1 MADKS
6 FANSEYIFREG
17 ESAAYAYVIKSGT
30 VEITKHSA
38 DGEQVLAELVA
49 PTIFGEMALIDGNPR
64 SAGARAKENTVV
76 TEVTAESFKTYL
88 SKNPEAAIRIMKT
101 ISENL
106 RKSNQVVA
114 KYERTKDAAA
124 DNVLPSTQNFT
135 EKASTDFEIDDT
147 DAIYE
152 KGPSKPLLTVV
163 LTLLTFFIGSVIFA
177 SLSQVDTT
185 ISARGEFMTATPNV
199 VVEASASSVV
209 KSVEVNRG
217 DKVVKDQIIAYLDD
231 TVVTVNLK
239 KNQEKIDNIYQS
251 LVGLHM
257 EQMLIDNIEKFNSN
271 LKLDSFYE
279 AAIDKLNL
287 QNNSEKFYELYSV
300 TLLKKVLEYSEKIK
314 SFDAKLNTARNE
326 YQSSKELLEI
336 SKKQTEIKSELAR
349 AKKELYDRQVGT
361 LSDILTKQTEIKA
374 KQAAVQKD
382 LYEREIVSLSQYLT
396 SKDTLLNAQKSEFN
410 SKASTTKL
418 ELDYLSAKDA
428 VLNAEKAQFNAKT
441 SIIKLEAAIT
451 TQTADK
457 QAFIASWTSKLNAEI
472 TAKNEELTQLKQ
484 EKIKLSRL
492 VDNIIV
498 RSPAEG
504 IVLDIPAVSRGGIVS
519 EGEAIVTLVQS
530 NQPLFLEV
538 DIDPNKIP
546 DMKLGLKVSVKLD
559 AMPFQEFGGLDG
571 ELIYVSND
579 TFNQSLAGD
588 KGVFYRGRVK
598 TEGLEGTDMPSDF
611 ILSQGMLATADIL
624 VGQRPLISY
633 FTYPIMNA
641 FEESFK
647 EPE

>member
-6 FANSEYIFREG
+6 FTDGEYIFREG

-30 VEITKHSA
+30 VEITKHST
-38 DGEQVLAELVA
+38 DGEQVLAELAA
-49 PTIFGEMALIDGNPR
+49 PTLFGEMALIDGNPR
-64 SAGARAKENTVV
+64 SAGARAKDNTVV
-76 TEVTAESFKTYL
+76 TEVTAASFKTYL
-88 SKNPEAAIRIMKT
+88 AKNPDAAVRIMKT

-106 RKSNQVVA
+106 RKSNQLVA
-114 KYERTKDAAA
+114 KYERTGDA
-124 DNVLPSTQNFT
+124 DGDPTPIQNFT
-135 EKASTDFEIDDT
+135 EKASDDFEIDDT

-152 KGPSKPLLTVV
+152 QGPSKPLLTIT
-163 LTLLTFFIGSVIFA
+163 LTFLIFFIGSVIFA

-185 ISARGEFMTATPNV
+185 ISARGEFLTATPNV
-199 VVEASASSVV
+199 IVEASASSVV
-209 KSVEVNRG
+209 KSVEVSRG
-217 DKVVKDQIIAYLDD
+217 DKVIKGQIIAYLDD
-231 TVVTVNLK
+231 TVVSVDLK

-257 EQMLIDNIEKFNSN
+257 ELMLIDNIQKFNSN

-279 AAIDKLNL
+279 AAITKLNL
-287 QNNSEKFYELYSV
+287 PNNSEKFNDLYSV

-326 YQSSKELLEI
+326 YESSKELLDI
-336 SKKQTEIKSELAR
+336 AVKQTDIKAQLAR
-349 AKKELYDRQVGT
+349 AKKELYDQQSGT
-361 LSDILTKQTEIKA
+361 LSEILTKQTEIQA
-374 KQAAVQKD
+374 KQTAVKKD
-382 LYEREIVSLSQYLT
+382 LMERGIVSLSQYLT

-410 SKASTTKL
+410 SKTSTTKL
-418 ELDYLSAKDA
+418 ELDYLSARDA
-428 VLNAEKAQFNAKT
+428 LLNAKKAQFNATT
-441 SIIKLEAAIT
+441 SILKLESAIT
-451 TQTADK
+451 TQSADK
-457 QAFIASWTSKLNAEI
+457 QAFIASWTSKLNGEI
-472 TAKNEELTQLKQ
+472 TAKNEELTQLTQ

-504 IVLDIPAVSRGGIVS
+504 IVLDLPEVSRGGVVS

-530 NQPLFLEV
+530 NQPLFLEI
-538 DIDPNKIP
+538 DIDPKEIP
-546 DMKLGLKVSVKLD
+546 DMKIGMKVSVKLD
-559 AMPFQEFGGLDG
+559 AMPFQEFGGLEG
-571 ELIYVSND
+571 ESIYVSND
-579 TFNQSLAGD
+579 TFNESLSGD

-598 TEGLEGTDMPSDF
+598 TQGLEGSKMPSDF
-611 ILSQGMLATADIL
+611 ILSQGMLATADL
-624 VGQRPLISY
+624 MVGQRPLISY

>member
-6 FANSEYIFREG
+6 FTDGEYIFREG
-17 ESAAYAYVIKSGT
+17 ESAAYAYVVKSGT
-30 VEITKHSA
+30 VEITKHST

-49 PTIFGEMALIDGNPR
+49 PTLFGEMALIDGNPR
-64 SAGARAKENTVV
+64 SAGARAKGNTVV
-76 TEVTAESFKTYL
+76 TEVTATSFQTYL
-88 SKNPEAAIRIMKT
+88 AKNPEAAVRIMKT

-114 KYERTKDAAA
+114 KYERSGAAE
-124 DNVLPSTQNFT
+124 DSPTTIQNFT
-135 EKASTDFEIDDT
+135 EKASPDFEIDDT

-152 KGPSKPLLTVV
+152 QGPSKPLLTIT
-163 LTLLTFFIGSVIFA
+163 LTFLIFFIGSVIFA

-185 ISARGEFMTATPNV
+185 ISARGEFLTATPNV
-199 VVEASASSVV
+199 IVEASASSVV

-231 TVVTVNLK
+231 TVVSVDLK

-257 EQMLIDNIEKFNSN
+257 ELMFIDNIHKFNSD

-279 AAIDKLNL
+279 ATIKKLNL
-287 QNNSEKFYELYSV
+287 PNNSAKFNELYSA
-300 TLLKKVLEYSEKIK
+300 TLLKKVMEYSEKIK
-314 SFDAKLNTARNE
+314 SFDSKLNTARNE
-326 YQSSKELLEI
+326 YESSKELLDI
-336 SKKQTEIKSELAR
+336 AIAQTEIKAKLAT
-349 AKKELYDRQVGT
+349 AKKELYDRQSGT
-361 LSDILTKQTEIKA
+361 LSEILTKQTEIKF
-374 KQAAVQKD
+374 KQTEVKKD
-382 LYEREIVSLSQYLT
+382 LMERGIVSLSEYLT
-396 SKDTLLNAQKSEFN
+396 SQDTLLNAQKSEFT
-410 SKASTTKL
+410 SKTSTTKL

-428 VLNAEKAQFNAKT
+428 LLNAEKAQFNAKT
-441 SIIKLEAAIT
+441 SILKLESAIT
-451 TQTADK
+451 TQNADK
-457 QAFIASWTSKLNAEI
+457 QAFIASWTSKLNGEI

-504 IVLDIPAVSRGGIVS
+504 IVLDLPEVSRGGVVS

-530 NQPLFLEV
+530 NQPLFLEI
-538 DIDPNKIP
+538 DIDPKEIP
-546 DMKLGLKVSVKLD
+546 DMKVGMKVSVKLD

-598 TEGLEGTDMPSDF
+598 TEGLEGTDMPPDF

>member
-1 MADKS
+1 M
-6 FANSEYIFREG
+6 
-17 ESAAYAYVIKSGT
+17 
-30 VEITKHSA
+30 EITKHSA

-49 PTIFGEMALIDGNPR
+49 PTLFGEMALIDGNPR
-64 SAGARAKENTVV
+64 SAGARAQENTVV
-76 TEVTAESFKTYL
+76 TEVTANSFETYL
-88 SKNPEAAIRIMKT
+88 SKNPEAAVRIMKT

-114 KYERTKDAAA
+114 KYERTGAA
-124 DNVLPSTQNFT
+124 DNGSVAIQKFS
-135 EKASTDFEIDDT
+135 EKASDDFEVDDT

-152 KGPSKPLLTVV
+152 QGPSKPLLTIT
-163 LTLLTFFIGSVIFA
+163 LTFLTFFIGSVIFA

-185 ISARGEFMTATPNV
+185 ISARGEFLTATPNV
-199 VVEASASSVV
+199 IVEASASSVV

-217 DKVVKDQIIAYLDD
+217 DAVVKGQIIAYLDD
-231 TVVTVNLK
+231 TVVSVDLK

-257 EQMLIDNIEKFNSN
+257 ELMLIDNIQEFNSD
-271 LKLDSFYE
+271 LKLDRFYQ
-279 AAIDKLNL
+279 ATIKKLNL
-287 QNNSEKFYELYSV
+287 PNNSAKFNELYSA
-300 TLLKKVLEYSEKIK
+300 TLLKKVMEYSEKIK
-314 SFDAKLNTARNE
+314 SFDSKLNTARNE
-326 YQSSKELLEI
+326 YESSKELLDI
-336 SKKQTEIKSELAR
+336 AIAQTEIKAKLAT
-349 AKKELYDRQVGT
+349 AKKELYDRQSGT
-361 LSDILTKQTEIKA
+361 LSEILTKQTEIKF
-374 KQAAVQKD
+374 KQTEVKKD
-382 LYEREIVSLSQYLT
+382 LMERGIVSLSEYLT
-396 SKDTLLNAQKSEFN
+396 SQDTLLNAQKSEFT
-410 SKASTTKL
+410 SKTSTTKL

-428 VLNAEKAQFNAKT
+428 LLNAEKAQFNAKT
-441 SIIKLEAAIT
+441 SILKLESAIT
-451 TQTADK
+451 TQNADK
-457 QAFIASWTSKLNAEI
+457 QAFIASWTSKLNGEI

-504 IVLDIPAVSRGGIVS
+504 IVLDLPEVSRGGVVS

-530 NQPLFLEV
+530 NQPLFLEI
-538 DIDPNKIP
+538 DIDPKEIP
-546 DMKLGLKVSVKLD
+546 DMKVGMKVSVKLD

-579 TFNQSLAGD
+579 TFNESLSGD

-598 TEGLEGTDMPSDF
+598 TQGLEGSKMPSDF
-611 ILSQGMLATADIL
+611 ILSQGMLATADL
-624 VGQRPLISY
+624 MVGQRPLISY

-641 FEESFK
+641 FENSFK

>member
-6 FANSEYIFREG
+6 FTDGEYIFREG

-30 VEITKHSA
+30 VEITKHST
-38 DGEQVLAELVA
+38 DGEQVLAELAA
-49 PTIFGEMALIDGNPR
+49 PTLFGEMALIDGNPR
-64 SAGARAKENTVV
+64 SAGARAKDNTVV
-76 TEVTAESFKTYL
+76 TEVTAASFKTYL
-88 SKNPEAAIRIMKT
+88 AKNPDAAVRIMKT

-106 RKSNQVVA
+106 RKSNQLVA
-114 KYERTKDAAA
+114 KYERTGDA
-124 DNVLPSTQNFT
+124 DGDPTPIQNFT
-135 EKASTDFEIDDT
+135 EKASDDFEIDDT

-152 KGPSKPLLTVV
+152 QGPSKPLLTIT
-163 LTLLTFFIGSVIFA
+163 LTFLIFFIGSVIFA

-185 ISARGEFMTATPNV
+185 ISARGEFLTATPNV
-199 VVEASASSVV
+199 IVEASASSVV
-209 KSVEVNRG
+209 KSVEVSRG
-217 DKVVKDQIIAYLDD
+217 DKVIKGQIIAYLDD
-231 TVVTVNLK
+231 TVVSVDLK

-257 EQMLIDNIEKFNSN
+257 ELMLIDNIQKFNSN

-279 AAIDKLNL
+279 AAISKLNL
-287 QNNSEKFYELYSV
+287 PNNSEKFNDLYSV

-326 YQSSKELLEI
+326 YESSKELLDI
-336 SKKQTEIKSELAR
+336 AVKQTDIKAQLAR
-349 AKKELYDRQVGT
+349 AKKELYDQQSGT
-361 LSDILTKQTEIKA
+361 LSEILTKQTEIQA
-374 KQAAVQKD
+374 KQTAVKKD
-382 LYEREIVSLSQYLT
+382 LMERGIVSLSQYLT

-410 SKASTTKL
+410 SKTSTTKL
-418 ELDYLSAKDA
+418 ELDYLSARDA
-428 VLNAEKAQFNAKT
+428 LLNAKKAQFNATT
-441 SIIKLEAAIT
+441 SILKLESAIT

-457 QAFIASWTSKLNAEI
+457 QAFIASWTSKLNSEI
-472 TAKNEELTQLKQ
+472 TAKNEELTQLTQ

-504 IVLDIPAVSRGGIVS
+504 IVLDLPEVSRGGVVS

-530 NQPLFLEV
+530 NQPLFLEI
-538 DIDPNKIP
+538 DIDPKEIP
-546 DMKLGLKVSVKLD
+546 DMKIGMKVSVKLD
-559 AMPFQEFGGLDG
+559 AMPFQEFGGLEG

-579 TFNQSLAGD
+579 TFNESLSGD

-598 TEGLEGTDMPSDF
+598 TQGLEGSKMPSDF
-611 ILSQGMLATADIL
+611 ILSQGMLATADL
-624 VGQRPLISY
+624 MVGQRPLISY

>member
-6 FANSEYIFREG
+6 FANGEYIFREG

-38 DGEQVLAELVA
+38 DGEQVLAELAA

-76 TEVTAESFKTYL
+76 TEVTANSFKTYL
-88 SKNPEAAIRIMKT
+88 SQNPESAVRIMKT

-106 RKSNQVVA
+106 RKSNQLVA
-114 KYERTKDAAA
+114 KYERSEATDDVSA
-124 DNVLPSTQNFT
+124 PIQNFT
-135 EKASTDFEIDDT
+135 EKPSGDFEIDDT

-152 KGPSKPLLTVV
+152 QGPSKPLLTIV
-163 LTLLTFFIGSVIFA
+163 LTLLIFFIGSVIFM

-185 ISARGEFMTATPNV
+185 ISARGEFLTATPNV
-199 VVEASASSVV
+199 IVEASASSVV
-209 KSVEVNRG
+209 KSVEVKRG
-217 DKVVKDQIIAYLDD
+217 DAVVKGQIIAYLDD
-231 TVVTVNLK
+231 TVVSVDLK

-257 EQMLIDNIEKFNSN
+257 EQMLIDNIQKFNSS
-271 LKLDSFYE
+271 LDLDSFYQ
-279 AAIDKLNL
+279 AAINKLNL
-287 QNNSEKFYELYSV
+287 PNNSEKFYALYSV
-300 TLLKKVLEYSEKIK
+300 TLLKKVTEYSEKIK
-314 SFDAKLNTARNE
+314 SFDAKLDTARNE
-326 YQSSKELLEI
+326 YDSSKELLDI
-336 SKKQTEIKSELAR
+336 AIKQTEIKAQLAR
-349 AKKELYDRQVGT
+349 AKKELFDRQEGT
-361 LSDILTKQTEIKA
+361 LSEILTKQTEIKA
-374 KQAAVQKD
+374 KQTAVQKD
-382 LYEREIVSLSQYLT
+382 LMERGIVSLSQYLT

-410 SKASTTKL
+410 SKTSTTKL
-418 ELDYLSAKDA
+418 ELDYLSARDA
-428 VLNAEKAQFNAKT
+428 LLNAEKAQFNAKT
-441 SIIKLEAAIT
+441 SIVKLESSII

-457 QAFIASWTSKLNAEI
+457 QAFIASWTSKLNGEI
-472 TAKNEELTQLKQ
+472 TAKNEELIQLTQ

-492 VDNIIV
+492 VDNIVV

-504 IVLDIPAVSRGGIVS
+504 IVLDIPEVARGGIVS

-530 NQPLFLEV
+530 NQPLFLEI
-538 DIDPNKIP
+538 DIDPKEIP
-546 DMKLGLKVSVKLD
+546 DMKIGMKVSVKLD
-559 AMPFQEFGGLDG
+559 AMPFQEFGGLEG

-579 TFNQSLAGD
+579 TFNESLSGD

-598 TEGLEGTDMPSDF
+598 TQGLEGTRMPSDF
-611 ILSQGMLATADIL
+611 ILSQGMLATADLL

>member
-6 FANSEYIFREG
+6 FTDGEYIFREG

-30 VEITKHSA
+30 VEITKHST
-38 DGEQVLAELVA
+38 DGEQVLAELAA
-49 PTIFGEMALIDGNPR
+49 PTLFGEMALIDGNPR
-64 SAGARAKENTVV
+64 SAGARAKDNTVV
-76 TEVTAESFKTYL
+76 TEVTAASFKTYL
-88 SKNPEAAIRIMKT
+88 AKNPDAAVRIMKT

-106 RKSNQVVA
+106 RKSNQLVA
-114 KYERTKDAAA
+114 KYERTGDA
-124 DNVLPSTQNFT
+124 DGDPTPIQNFT
-135 EKASTDFEIDDT
+135 EKASDDFEIDDT

-152 KGPSKPLLTVV
+152 QGPSKPLLTIT
-163 LTLLTFFIGSVIFA
+163 LTFLIFFIGSVIFA

-185 ISARGEFMTATPNV
+185 ISARGEFLTATPNV
-199 VVEASASSVV
+199 IVEASASSVV
-209 KSVEVNRG
+209 KSVEVSRG
-217 DKVVKDQIIAYLDD
+217 DKVIKGQIIAYLDD
-231 TVVTVNLK
+231 TVVSVDLK

-257 EQMLIDNIEKFNSN
+257 ELMLIDNIQKFNSN

-279 AAIDKLNL
+279 AAITKLNL
-287 QNNSEKFYELYSV
+287 PNNSEKFNDLYSV

-326 YQSSKELLEI
+326 YESSKELLDI
-336 SKKQTEIKSELAR
+336 AVKQTDIKAQLAR
-349 AKKELYDRQVGT
+349 AKKELYDQQSGT
-361 LSDILTKQTEIKA
+361 LSEILTKQTEIQA
-374 KQAAVQKD
+374 KQTAVKKD
-382 LYEREIVSLSQYLT
+382 LMERGIVSLSQYLT

-410 SKASTTKL
+410 SKTSTTKL
-418 ELDYLSAKDA
+418 ELDYLSARDA
-428 VLNAEKAQFNAKT
+428 LLNAKKAQFNATT
-441 SIIKLEAAIT
+441 SILKLESAIT

-457 QAFIASWTSKLNAEI
+457 QAFIASWTSKLNSEI
-472 TAKNEELTQLKQ
+472 TAKNEELTQLTQ

-504 IVLDIPAVSRGGIVS
+504 IVLDLPEVSRGGVVS

-530 NQPLFLEV
+530 NQPLFLEI
-538 DIDPNKIP
+538 DIDPKEIP
-546 DMKLGLKVSVKLD
+546 DMKIGMKVSVKLD
-559 AMPFQEFGGLDG
+559 AMPFQEFGGLEG

-579 TFNQSLAGD
+579 TFNESLSGD

-598 TEGLEGTDMPSDF
+598 IQGLEGSKMPSDF
-611 ILSQGMLATADIL
+611 ILSQGMLATADL
-624 VGQRPLISY
+624 MVGQRPLISY

>member
-17 ESAAYAYVIKSGT
+17 ESAAYAYIIKSGT

-38 DGEQVLAELVA
+38 DGEQVLAELAA

-76 TEVTAESFKTYL
+76 TEVTADTFKTYL
-88 SKNPEAAIRIMKT
+88 SKNPEAAVRIMKT

-106 RKSNQVVA
+106 RKSNQIVA
-114 KYERTKDAAA
+114 KYERTDAVG
-124 DNVLPSTQNFT
+124 DGSTPIQNFA
-135 EKASTDFEIDDT
+135 EKASDDFEIDDT

-152 KGPSKPLLTVV
+152 RGPSKPLLTIV

-185 ISARGEFMTATPNV
+185 ISARGEFLTATPNV
-199 VVEASASSVV
+199 IVEASASSVV
-209 KSVEVNRG
+209 KSVEVKRG
-217 DKVVKDQIIAYLDD
+217 DAVVKDQIIAYLDD

-271 LKLDSFYE
+271 LKLGIFYE
-279 AAIDKLNL
+279 AAIKKLNL
-287 QNNSEKFYELYSV
+287 QNNSKKFNELYSV

-314 SFDAKLNTARNE
+314 SFDAKLNTAQNE
-326 YQSSKELLEI
+326 YEASKELLAI
-336 SKKQTEIKSELAR
+336 SKKQTGIKADLAR
-349 AKKELYDRQVGT
+349 AKKELYDRQLGT

-396 SKDTLLNAQKSEFN
+396 SKDTFLNAQKSEFN
-410 SKASTTKL
+410 SKSSTTKL

-472 TAKNEELTQLKQ
+472 TAKNEELTQLQQ

-559 AMPFQEFGGLDG
+559 AMPFQEFGGLEG

>member
-1 MADKS
+1 MTDKS

-114 KYERTKDAAA
+114 KYERTEAA

-135 EKASTDFEIDDT
+135 EKASTDFDIDDT

-209 KSVEVNRG
+209 KSVEVSRG

-257 EQMLIDNIEKFNSN
+257 EQMLIDDIEKFNSN
-271 LKLDSFYE
+271 LKLDSFYN

-287 QNNSEKFYELYSV
+287 QNNSEKFYDLYSV

-336 SKKQTEIKSELAR
+336 SKKQTEIKAELAR

-374 KQAAVQKD
+374 RQAAVQKD

-457 QAFIASWTSKLNAEI
+457 QAFIAGWTSKLNAEI

>member
-1 MADKS
+1 MADKT
-6 FANSEYIFREG
+6 FADGEYIFREG

-30 VEITKHSA
+30 VEITKHST

-49 PTIFGEMALIDGNPR
+49 PTLFGEMALIDGNPR
-64 SAGARAKENTVV
+64 SAGARAKDNTVV
-76 TEVTAESFKTYL
+76 TEVTAKSFETYL

-114 KYERTKDAAA
+114 KYERKGATNDAS
-124 DNVLPSTQNFT
+124 LPIQKFT
-135 EKASTDFEIDDT
+135 EKASADFEIDDT

-152 KGPSKPLLTVV
+152 QGPSKPLLTIT
-163 LTLLTFFIGSVIFA
+163 LTFLTFFIGSVIFA

-185 ISARGEFMTATPNV
+185 ISARGEFLTATPNV
-199 VVEASASSVV
+199 IVEASASSVV

-217 DKVVKDQIIAYLDD
+217 DKVVKGQIIAYLDD
-231 TVVTVNLK
+231 TVVSVDLK

-257 EQMLIDNIEKFNSN
+257 ELMLIDNIQKFNSD

-279 AAIDKLNL
+279 ATIKKLNL
-287 QNNSEKFYELYSV
+287 PNNSAKFNELYSA
-300 TLLKKVLEYSEKIK
+300 TLLKKVTEYSEKIK
-314 SFDAKLNTARNE
+314 SFDSKLNTARNE
-326 YQSSKELLEI
+326 YESSKELLDI
-336 SKKQTEIKSELAR
+336 AIAQTEIKAKLAT
-349 AKKELYDRQVGT
+349 AKKELYDRQSGT
-361 LSDILTKQTEIKA
+361 LSEILTKQTEIKF
-374 KQAAVQKD
+374 KQTEVKKD
-382 LYEREIVSLSQYLT
+382 LMERGIVSLSEYLT
-396 SKDTLLNAQKSEFN
+396 SQDTLLNAQKSEFN
-410 SKASTTKL
+410 SKTSTTKL

-428 VLNAEKAQFNAKT
+428 LLNAEKAQFNAKT
-441 SIIKLEAAIT
+441 SILKLESAIT
-451 TQTADK
+451 TQNADK
-457 QAFIASWTSKLNAEI
+457 QAFIASWTSKLNGEI
-472 TAKNEELTQLKQ
+472 TAKNEELIQLKQ

-504 IVLDIPAVSRGGIVS
+504 IVLDLPEVSRGGVVS

-530 NQPLFLEV
+530 NQPLFLEI
-538 DIDPNKIP
+538 DIDPKEIP
-546 DMKLGLKVSVKLD
+546 DMKVGMKVSVKLD

-579 TFNQSLAGD
+579 TFNESLSGD

-598 TEGLEGTDMPSDF
+598 TQGLEGSKMPSDF
-611 ILSQGMLATADIL
+611 ILSQGMLATADL
-624 VGQRPLISY
+624 MVGQRPLISY

-641 FEESFK
+641 FENSFK

>member
-6 FANSEYIFREG
+6 FTDGEYIFREG

-30 VEITKHSA
+30 VEITKHST
-38 DGEQVLAELVA
+38 DGEQVLAELAA
-49 PTIFGEMALIDGNPR
+49 PTLFGEMALIDGNPR
-64 SAGARAKENTVV
+64 SAGARAKDNTVV
-76 TEVTAESFKTYL
+76 TEVTAASFQTYL
-88 SKNPEAAIRIMKT
+88 AKNPDAAVRIMKT

-106 RKSNQVVA
+106 RKSNQLVA
-114 KYERTKDAAA
+114 KYERSYVTDDGSK
-124 DNVLPSTQNFT
+124 PIQNFT
-135 EKASTDFEIDDT
+135 EKASNDFEIDDT

-152 KGPSKPLLTVV
+152 QGPSKPLLTIT
-163 LTLLTFFIGSVIFA
+163 LTFLIFFIGSVIFA

-185 ISARGEFMTATPNV
+185 ISARGEFLTATPNV
-199 VVEASASSVV
+199 IVEASASSVV

-217 DKVVKDQIIAYLDD
+217 DTVVKGQIIAYLDD
-231 TVVTVNLK
+231 TVVSVDLK

-257 EQMLIDNIEKFNSN
+257 ELMLIDNIQKFNSN

-279 AAIDKLNL
+279 SAINKLNL
-287 QNNSEKFYELYSV
+287 PNNSEKFNELYSV

-314 SFDAKLNTARNE
+314 SFDAKLNTAQNE
-326 YQSSKELLEI
+326 YESSKELLDI
-336 SKKQTEIKSELAR
+336 AVKQTEIKAQLAR
-349 AKKELYDRQVGT
+349 AKKELYDRQSGT
-361 LSDILTKQTEIKA
+361 LSEILTKQTEIKA
-374 KQAAVQKD
+374 KQTAVQKD
-382 LYEREIVSLSQYLT
+382 LMERGIVSLSQYLT

-410 SKASTTKL
+410 SKTSTTKL
-418 ELDYLSAKDA
+418 ELDYLSARDA
-428 VLNAEKAQFNAKT
+428 LLNAKKAQFNAKT
-441 SIIKLEAAIT
+441 SILKLESAIT

-457 QAFIASWTSKLNAEI
+457 QAFIASWTSKLNSEI
-472 TAKNEELTQLKQ
+472 TAKNEELTQLTQ

-504 IVLDIPAVSRGGIVS
+504 IVLDLPEVSRGGVVS

-530 NQPLFLEV
+530 NQPLFLEI
-538 DIDPNKIP
+538 DIDPKEIP
-546 DMKLGLKVSVKLD
+546 DMKIGMKVSVKLD

-579 TFNQSLAGD
+579 TFNESLSGD

-598 TEGLEGTDMPSDF
+598 IQGLEGSKMPSDF
-611 ILSQGMLATADIL
+611 ILSQGMLATADL
-624 VGQRPLISY
+624 MVGQRPLISY

>member
-6 FANSEYIFREG
+6 FTDGEYIFREG
-17 ESAAYAYVIKSGT
+17 ESAAYAYVVKSGT
-30 VEITKHSA
+30 VEITKHST

-49 PTIFGEMALIDGNPR
+49 PTLFGEMALIDGNPR
-64 SAGARAKENTVV
+64 SAGARAKDNTVV
-76 TEVTAESFKTYL
+76 TEVTAKSFETYL

-114 KYERTKDAAA
+114 KYERKGAA
-124 DNVLPSTQNFT
+124 DDSPIPIQNFT
-135 EKASTDFEIDDT
+135 EKASPDFEIDDT

-152 KGPSKPLLTVV
+152 QGPSKPLLTIT
-163 LTLLTFFIGSVIFA
+163 LTFLIFFIGSVIFA

-185 ISARGEFMTATPNV
+185 ISARGEFLTATPNV
-199 VVEASASSVV
+199 IVEASASSVV

-231 TVVTVNLK
+231 TVVSVDLK

-257 EQMLIDNIEKFNSN
+257 ELMLIDNIQKFNSD

-279 AAIDKLNL
+279 ATIKKLNL
-287 QNNSEKFYELYSV
+287 PNNSAKFNELYSA
-300 TLLKKVLEYSEKIK
+300 TLLKKVMEYSEKIK
-314 SFDAKLNTARNE
+314 SFDSKLNTARNE
-326 YQSSKELLEI
+326 YESSKELLDI
-336 SKKQTEIKSELAR
+336 AIAQTEIKAKLAT
-349 AKKELYDRQVGT
+349 AKKELYDRQSGT
-361 LSDILTKQTEIKA
+361 LSEILTKQTEIKF
-374 KQAAVQKD
+374 KQTEVKKD
-382 LYEREIVSLSQYLT
+382 LMERGIVSLSEYLT
-396 SKDTLLNAQKSEFN
+396 SQDTLLNAQKSEFT
-410 SKASTTKL
+410 SKTSTTKL

-428 VLNAEKAQFNAKT
+428 LLNAEKAQFNAKT
-441 SIIKLEAAIT
+441 SILKLESAIT
-451 TQTADK
+451 TQNADK
-457 QAFIASWTSKLNAEI
+457 QAFIASWTSKLNGEI

-504 IVLDIPAVSRGGIVS
+504 IVLDLPEVSRGGVVS

-530 NQPLFLEV
+530 NQPLFLEI
-538 DIDPNKIP
+538 DIDPKEIP
-546 DMKLGLKVSVKLD
+546 DMKVGMKVSVKLD

-579 TFNQSLAGD
+579 TFNESLSGD

-598 TEGLEGTDMPSDF
+598 TQGLEGSKMPSDF
-611 ILSQGMLATADIL
+611 ILSQGMLATADL
-624 VGQRPLISY
+624 MVGQRPLISY

-641 FEESFK
+641 FENSFK

>member
-88 SKNPEAAIRIMKT
+88 SNNPEAAIRIMKT

-114 KYERTKDAAA
+114 KYERTEAA
-124 DNVLPSTQNFT
+124 DNVSPLTQNFT
-135 EKASTDFEIDDT
+135 EKASNEFEIDDT

-152 KGPSKPLLTVV
+152 KGPSRPLLTVV

-209 KSVEVNRG
+209 KSVEVSRG

-257 EQMLIDNIEKFNSN
+257 EQMLIDNIEQFNSN

-287 QNNSEKFYELYSV
+287 QNNSEKFYDLYSV

-336 SKKQTEIKSELAR
+336 SKKQTEIKAELAR
-349 AKKELYDRQVGT
+349 VKKELYDRQVGT

-472 TAKNEELTQLKQ
+472 TAKNEESTQLKQ

>member
-1 MADKS
+1 MVDKS
-6 FANSEYIFREG
+6 FTDGEYIFREG
-17 ESAAYAYVIKSGT
+17 ESAAYAYVIKSGA
-30 VEITKHSA
+30 VEITKHST
-38 DGEQVLAELVA
+38 DGEQVLAELTA

-64 SAGARAKENTVV
+64 SAGARANVNTVV
-76 TEVTAESFKTYL
+76 TEVTAEAFVKYL
-88 SKNPEAAIRIMKT
+88 KQNPDAAVRIMKN
-101 ISENL
+101 ISQNL
-106 RKSNQVVA
+106 RTSNQLVA
-114 KYERTKDAAA
+114 KYERAGAVEEGSA
-124 DNVLPSTQNFT
+124 PIQVFRES
-135 EKASTDFEIDDT
+135 ASHDFEIDDT

-152 KGPSKPLLTVV
+152 QGPSKPILIIA
-163 LTLLTFFIGSVIFA
+163 LTLLTFFIGSVVFA

-185 ISARGEFMTATPNV
+185 ISARGEFLTATPNV
-199 VVEASASSVV
+199 IVEASASSVV
-209 KSVEVNRG
+209 KSVEVERG
-217 DKVVKDQIIAYLDD
+217 DTVVKGQIIAYLDD
-231 TVVTVNLK
+231 TVVSVNLK
-239 KNQEKIDNIYQS
+239 QNQEKIDNIYQS

-257 EQMLIDNIEKFNSN
+257 EQMLNDNIQQFNTS

-279 AAIDKLNL
+279 ATIKKLNL
-287 QNNSEKFYELYSV
+287 ENNSEKFNKLYSV
-300 TLLKKVLEYSEKIK
+300 TLMKKVLEYSEKIK
-314 SFDAKLNTARNE
+314 SFDSKLDTARNE
-326 YQSSKELLEI
+326 YESSKELLEI
-336 SKKQTEIKSELAR
+336 SKKQTEIKAQLAR
-349 AKKELYDRQVGT
+349 AKKELYDRQTAT

-374 KQAAVQKD
+374 KQTAVQKD
-382 LYEREIVSLSQYLT
+382 LYERQIVSLSQYLS
-396 SKDTLLNAQKSEFN
+396 SKDALLNAEKSQFN
-410 SKASTTKL
+410 SKTSTTKL

-428 VLNAEKAQFNAKT
+428 LLNAEKSQFNAKT
-441 SIIKLEAAIT
+441 AISKLESVIT

-457 QAFIASWTSKLNAEI
+457 QAFIASWASKLTGDI
-472 TAKNEELTQLKQ
+472 TAKNEELMQLEQ

-498 RSPAEG
+498 KSPAEG
-504 IVLDIPAVSRGGIVS
+504 IVLDIPAVASGGIVS
-519 EGEAIVTLVQS
+519 EGEPIVTLVQS

-538 DIDPNKIP
+538 DIDPKKIN
-546 DMKLGLKVSVKLD
+546 DMKLGMTVSVKLD

-579 TFNQSLAGD
+579 TFNESLSGD

-598 TEGLEGTDMPSDF
+598 TQSLKRSDMPSDF

>member
-114 KYERTKDAAA
+114 KYERTEAA
-124 DNVLPSTQNFT
+124 DNVSPLTQNFT
-135 EKASTDFEIDDT
+135 EKASNEFEIDDT

-209 KSVEVNRG
+209 KSVEVSRG

-257 EQMLIDNIEKFNSN
+257 EQMLIDNIEIFNSN
-271 LKLDSFYE
+271 LKLNSFYE

-336 SKKQTEIKSELAR
+336 SKKQTEIKTELAR

-374 KQAAVQKD
+374 RQAAVQKD

-396 SKDTLLNAQKSEFN
+396 SRDTLLNAQKSEFN

>member
-6 FANSEYIFREG
+6 FADSEYIFREG

-114 KYERTKDAAA
+114 KYERTEAA
-124 DNVLPSTQNFT
+124 DNVSPLTQNFA
-135 EKASTDFEIDDT
+135 EKASNEFEIDDT

-209 KSVEVNRG
+209 KSVEVSRG

-336 SKKQTEIKSELAR
+336 SKKQTEIKTELAR
-349 AKKELYDRQVGT
+349 AKKELYDRQAGT

-374 KQAAVQKD
+374 RQAAVQKD

-396 SKDTLLNAQKSEFN
+396 SRDTLLNAQKSEFN

-472 TAKNEELTQLKQ
+472 TKKNEELTQLKQ

-633 FTYPIMNA
+633 FTYPIMIA

>member
-114 KYERTKDAAA
+114 KYERTEAAE
-124 DNVLPSTQNFT
+124 NVSPLTQNFT
-135 EKASTDFEIDDT
+135 EKASNEFEIDDT

-209 KSVEVNRG
+209 KSVEVSRG

-287 QNNSEKFYELYSV
+287 QNNSAKFYELYSV

-336 SKKQTEIKSELAR
+336 SKKQTEIKTELAR

-374 KQAAVQKD
+374 RQAAVQKD

-396 SKDTLLNAQKSEFN
+396 SRDTLLNAQKSEFN

-472 TAKNEELTQLKQ
+472 TAKNEEVTQLKQ

>member
-1 MADKS
+1 M
-6 FANSEYIFREG
+6 
-17 ESAAYAYVIKSGT
+17 
-30 VEITKHSA
+30 
-38 DGEQVLAELVA
+38 
-49 PTIFGEMALIDGNPR
+49 
-64 SAGARAKENTVV
+64 
-76 TEVTAESFKTYL
+76 
-88 SKNPEAAIRIMKT
+88 
-101 ISENL
+101 
-106 RKSNQVVA
+106 
-114 KYERTKDAAA
+114 
-124 DNVLPSTQNFT
+124 
-135 EKASTDFEIDDT
+135 
-147 DAIYE
+147 
-152 KGPSKPLLTVV
+152 
-163 LTLLTFFIGSVIFA
+163 
-177 SLSQVDTT
+177 DTT

-279 AAIDKLNL
+279 SAIDKLNL

-336 SKKQTEIKSELAR
+336 SKKQTEIKAELAR

-374 KQAAVQKD
+374 RQAAVQKD

-428 VLNAEKAQFNAKT
+428 VLNAEKAQFNART

-546 DMKLGLKVSVKLD
+546 DMKLGLKVSIKLD

-598 TEGLEGTDMPSDF
+598 TDGLEGTDMPSDF

>member
-1 MADKS
+1 MTDKS

-17 ESAAYAYVIKSGT
+17 ESAAYAYIIKSGT

-38 DGEQVLAELVA
+38 DGEQVLAELAA

-76 TEVTAESFKTYL
+76 TEVTADTFKTYL

-114 KYERTKDAAA
+114 KYERANPTDEG
-124 DNVLPSTQNFT
+124 STPNQNFT
-135 EKASTDFEIDDT
+135 EKASDDFEIDDT

-152 KGPSKPLLTVV
+152 RGPSKPLLTIV

-185 ISARGEFMTATPNV
+185 ISARGEFLTATPNV
-199 VVEASASSVV
+199 IVEASASSVV
-209 KSVEVNRG
+209 KSVEVKRG
-217 DKVVKDQIIAYLDD
+217 DTVIKDQIIAYLDD

-279 AAIDKLNL
+279 AAIIKLDL
-287 QNNSEKFYELYSV
+287 QNNSEKFNELYSV

-314 SFDAKLNTARNE
+314 SFDAKLNTAQNE
-326 YQSSKELLEI
+326 YESSKELLEI
-336 SKKQTEIKSELAR
+336 SKKQTDIKAELAR
-349 AKKELYDRQVGT
+349 AKKELYDRQLDT

-396 SKDTLLNAQKSEFN
+396 SRDTLLNAQKSEFN

-441 SIIKLEAAIT
+441 SVIKLEASIT

-472 TAKNEELTQLKQ
+472 TAKNEELIQLKQ

-504 IVLDIPAVSRGGIVS
+504 IVLDIPAVSSGGIVS